1 MNTLTFRHEA
11 MATYFEVMIAD
22 QDPTYARQAAT
33 AFFREV
39 DRLEQELSRFV
50 ESSDIARVNR
60 LARGAAT
67 TVNPDAFEVLLLAA
81 DASLATGRA
90 FDPAYASVRSPELPV
105 DEPPYTLD
113 PATFTVTSRA
123 ERLRLDL
130 GAVGKGYALDRGA
143 DLLRDWGIRS
153 ACLIS
158 GGSTVLAL
166 APAQDSR
173 GWGVGLGEEAA
184 YRTIA
189 LNGNSLSG
197 SGTAVKG
204 RHLIDPRTGQPAPRS
219 QRTWAL
225 AGSAALSDA
234 LSTAFFVMTAEE
246 VRAFCA
252 QHSEVGA
259 ALAEAGGQLEVCGT
273 LRPLYAAAEQ

>member
-11 MATYFEVMIAD
+11 MATYFEVIIAD
-22 QDPTYARQAAT
+22 QEPAYARQAAT

-39 DRLEQELSRFV
+39 DRLEQDLSRYV

-60 LARGAAT
+60 LARGAST
-67 TVNPDAFEVLLLAA
+67 TVNPETFEVLLLAA

-90 FDPAYASVRSPELPV
+90 FDPAYASIRGADLPT
-105 DEPPYTLD
+105 DTPAYSLD
-113 PATFTVTSRA
+113 PEKFGVTSRA
-123 ERLRLDL
+123 DRLRLDL

-143 DLLRDWGIRS
+143 ELLRDWGIPS

-166 APAQDSR
+166 APAKDSR
-173 GWGVGLGEEAA
+173 GWGVGIGEEAA
-184 YRTIA
+184 YRTLA
-189 LNGNSLSG
+189 LHGNSLSG

-204 RHLIDPRTGQPAPRS
+204 RHLIDPRTGQPAPRT

-225 AGSAALSDA
+225 AASAALSDA
-234 LSTAFFVMTAEE
+234 LSTAFFVMTPEE
-246 VRAFCA
+246 VRTFCA
-252 QHSEVGA
+252 QHVEVGA
-259 ALAEAGGQLEVCGT
+259 AWTEAGGQLEVCGA
-273 LRPLYAAAEQ
+273 LGSLYTAGE

>member
-1 MNTLTFRHEA
+1 MT
-11 MATYFEVMIAD
+11 TYFEVVIAD

-33 AFFREV
+33 AIFRET
-39 DRLEQELSRFV
+39 DRLEHDLSRFV
-50 ESSDIARVNR
+50 ESGDIARVNR
-60 LARGAAT
+60 LARGEAT
-67 TVNPDAFEVLLLAA
+67 TVNPETFEVLLLAA

-90 FDPAYASVRSPELPV
+90 FDPAYASLRAPELAA
-105 DEPPYTLD
+105 DEPPFTLD
-113 PATFTVTSRA
+113 PDTFAVVSRT

-143 DLLRDWGIRS
+143 ELLREWNIRS

-166 APAQDSR
+166 DPAQDSR
-173 GWGVGLGEEAA
+173 AWGVGLGEEES

-189 LNGNSLSG
+189 LVGTSLSG

-204 RHLIDPRTGQPAPRS
+204 RHLIDPRTGQPAPRT

-234 LSTAFFVMTAEE
+234 LSTAFFVMTPDE
-246 VRAFCA
+246 VRRFCTA
-252 QHSEVGA
+252 HPEIGA
-259 ALAEAGGQLEVCGT
+259 ALAEPGGKLEICGA
-273 LRPLYAAAEQ
+273 LSPLYAAAEQ

>member
-11 MATYFEVMIAD
+11 MATYFEVIIAD
-22 QDPTYARQAAT
+22 QDPIYARQAAT
-33 AFFREV
+33 AFFREI
-39 DRLEQELSRFV
+39 DRLEQDLSRYV

-60 LARGAAT
+60 LARGATT
-67 TVNPDAFEVLLLAA
+67 TVNPETFEVLLLAA

-90 FDPAYASVRSPELPV
+90 FDPAYASIRGTDLPA
-105 DEPPYTLD
+105 DALAYALD
-113 PATFTVTSRA
+113 PETFTVTSRA
-123 ERLRLDL
+123 EHLRLDL

-143 DLLRDWGIRS
+143 ELLRDWGIRS

-173 GWGVGLGEEAA
+173 GWGVGIGEEAA

-189 LNGNSLSG
+189 LDDNSLSG

-204 RHLIDPRTGQPAPRS
+204 RHLIDPRTGQPAPRTD
-219 QRTWAL
+219 RTWAL
-225 AGSAALSDA
+225 AASAALSDA

-246 VRAFCA
+246 IRAFCT
-252 QHSEVGA
+252 QHAEVGA
-259 ALAEAGGQLEVCGT
+259 AWTQAGGRLEVCGA
-273 LRPLYAAAEQ
+273 LRSLYSAAR